1 MLLRLLALSALIFSS
16 AAPAADAPKQ
26 PTGKWIVH
34 FEDAQCVA
42 QRDYGSKNHPLILLL
57 KQPPLGGVMQLSII
71 EKGTVPEAAQLEGTF
86 QFDSQ
91 PQQKV
96 SVLRFSPKG
105 QGTRVAMMNL
115 SQDQF
120 ELARASESVRI
131 DYSAF
136 HARLALPQFLDLLG
150 IMNACV
156 DDLRKVWN
164 VRSPGADRIAVREDA
179 RGNLRGL
186 FSSDDYPSDAL
197 RFGDTG
203 SVKVALLVDEQ
214 GKVADC
220 SVIETSGAAILDA
233 QSCAI
238 LRERAKFKPAVG
250 KDGKPAK
257 DAWIQ
262 RITWSLG

>member
-1 MLLRLLALSALIFSS
+1 VLLRLAALSALMFSS
-16 AAPAADAPKQ
+16 AAPAADTPKQ

-42 QRDYGSKNHPLILLL
+42 QRDYGSTNHPLILLL
-57 KQPPLGGVMQLSII
+57 KQPPLGGVMQISII
-71 EKGTVPEAAQLEGTF
+71 EKGTVAEATQLDATY

-96 SVLRFSPKG
+96 SILRFSPKG

-115 SQDQF
+115 SQEQF
-120 ELARASESVRI
+120 AAGRQSQSLRL
-131 DYSAF
+131 DYAAF
-136 HARLALPQFLDLLG
+136 HARLALLQFPELLE

-156 DDLRKVWN
+156 ADLRKVWN
-164 VRSPGADRIAVREDA
+164 VRPAGEEAASVRKDA
-179 RGNLRGL
+179 RGDLRGL
-186 FSSDDYPSDAL
+186 FSSDDYPADSL
-197 RFGDTG
+197 RFGESG

-220 SVIETSGAAILDA
+220 SVTETSGAAILDA

-238 LRERAKFKPAVG
+238 LRERAKFTPAVG

-262 RITWSLG
+262 QISWRLG